1 MLCPFCKK
9 ANKDKK
15 YVKAWN
21 TKIYEHLIVTL
32 SKDSRDGK
40 VLWHL
45 HGPINNTKLMEG
57 ILKVIAHESRIAIQ
71 IIQPKVEEPKVIEE
85 PKNEAEAKTE

>member
-9 ANKDKK
+9 AGKDKR

-21 TKIYEHLIVTL
+21 TKIFEHLVVTL
-32 SKDSRDGK
+32 ANKDGK
-40 VLWHL
+40 ALWHL
-45 HGPINNTKLMEG
+45 HGPINNPKLMEG
-57 ILKVIAHESRIAIQ
+57 FLKVIAYESKIAIQ
-71 IIQPKVEEPKVIEE
+71 IIQPIVEEPKVIEE